1 MTERKYKCSVNPD
14 LIDKNIKNDVRLYKT
29 GFQNF
34 EWKAQKLINAVQT
47 GGFAISYQYQGDPP
61 TRSSDNFLCTDFVA
75 VDVDGN
81 RTIDNALADPL
92 VKNNALF
99 IYTTVHHTPD
109 DHRYRIVFGLP
120 RTIIDRSD
128 IKSLATGLALRL
140 CGDVAAVDAARIFFG
155 SKGCQVIKI
164 GNEALSADLF
174 TDLIKQ
180 GLDQINSRRKSKNS
194 VEALSHSSSTPL
206 LPDDL
211 LTDDSGKRITL
222 GSITVKTNVLCPDH
236 FDKKPSA
243 FVDINEKGNRYLWC
257 SVCLH
262 TRWESYQSGDYE
274 FNLFDQAIKQVS
286 SRNGERRTV
295 TTQMGDV
302 STPYIQSSRIR
313 ITSDQ
318 KLKIDDLHKQ
328 SVMFIKSPKG
338 SGKTTILP
346 NIMGPHLSLAV
357 GGVLTFDDVNDADDE
372 GPPPRLD
379 GQSDFSV
386 LLIGHRRSLIREMT
400 KRLNLNCY
408 LDDDSKEVGYQVNK
422 QQRIYDRQKRYGICL
437 DSLPKIKR
445 DAYRLIIIDE
455 SEQVLSHFLSST
467 LKSREYIFRRFEK
480 LLRNSST
487 IICLDADMSWLTF
500 NTICELAPSK
510 SYDLSVSKRTNDPD
524 MYSKSVWI
532 YLNEFK
538 QTDREISIYN
548 NKDHLLGEV
557 IESLRNDRR
566 VFITSNSKNLVIKLN
581 QSISNV
587 LPTKRTFII
596 TSDNSSTKESQEFI
610 QDITIEFLN
619 YDAVLTSP
627 TLSTGIDIT
636 FKNDA
641 KNVDVV
647 YGFFENDITH
657 HFEIDQQIS
666 RVRHPKEIK
675 VWISSRRMNYE
686 LDVAIVKD
694 DILRNNLL
702 ANVASHEDAVTFAE
716 TIERDDKFLRL
727 ATIVEERSR
736 ASMNKLKN
744 NFIDYKAQQG
754 FKINLIENDDEIS
767 KYSRLQW
774 GYAESVVHHKQ
785 RQAILDAPYIDS
797 LSWWK
802 IHDMKD
808 SNLEISSDQRHGYIK
823 SKIEFFFRQPINMDD
838 LNNYFD
844 KYIGKIRLFEHLNF
858 INEALLRG
866 NSTDTAVP
874 SNTLA
879 LDAEVK
885 NTIITIHDKT
895 HIASLSSIDDFK
907 TSVVLL
913 HLLLEKTPIY
923 DLNGFKVDVKLS
935 KDDLDEF
942 LAFANEHKTIIEK
955 QLCKV
960 NNLKHE
966 KVWIPQLNLFL
977 GLIGLS
983 LKKEKSKWSNGKKT
997 YLYSLDQDLLQRNQ
1011 EIIKRRKQFSDH
1023 EYSAIYWKQLH
1034 KENDFQTPVML
1045 KVNDETGVHLMPI
1058 SDLEERF
1065 TSTHMESTQNTDH
1078 VLLTKL
1084 VNED

>member
-1 MTERKYKCSVNPD
+1 MTERKYKCSFNPY
-14 LIDKNIKNDVRLYKT
+14 LIDKNIKNDARFYKT
-29 GFQNF
+29 GFQNV
-34 EWKAQKLINAVQT
+34 EWKAQNLIEAVQT
-47 GGFAISYQYQGDPP
+47 DGFAISYQYQGDPP
-61 TRSSDNFLCTDFVA
+61 TRSSDNFICTDFVA

-99 IYTTVHHTPD
+99 IYTTVQHTPD

-164 GNEALSADLF
+164 GNEALSENLISE
-174 TDLIKQ
+174 LIKH
-180 GLDQINSRRKSKNS
+180 GLDQINSRRKSQNI
-194 VEALSHSSSTPL
+194 VEALSHSSSKPL

-211 LTDDSGKRITL
+211 LTDVSGKKIKV
-222 GSITVKTNVLCPDH
+222 GSITKKTNVLCPDH
-236 FDKKPSA
+236 YDKKPSA
-243 FVDINEKGNRYLWC
+243 FVNINQKGNRYLWC
-257 SVCLH
+257 SVCMH
-262 TRWESYQSGDYE
+262 TRWERYQSGDYE
-274 FNLFDQAIKQVS
+274 FNLFDQAIKQLK
-286 SRNGERRTV
+286 SRSGERRTL

-302 STPYIQSSRIR
+302 STPYIQSSRIS
-313 ITSDQ
+313 ITTEQ
-318 KLKIDDLHKQ
+318 KLKVDDFHKQ

-346 NIMGPHLSLAV
+346 SIMGPHLSFAV
-357 GGVLTFDDVNDADDE
+357 GGVLSFDDVNDADDE

-422 QQRIYDRQKRYGICL
+422 HQRIFDRQKRYGICL

-445 DAYRLIIIDE
+445 DSYNLIIIDE
-455 SEQVLSHFLSST
+455 SEQVLSHFLSGT
-467 LKSREYIFRRFEK
+467 LKNREYIFRRFEK
-480 LLRNSST
+480 LLRNSGT

-510 SYDLSVSKRTNDPD
+510 SYDLSVSKKTKDPD

-538 QTDREISIYN
+538 QTDRKISLYN

-566 VFITSNSKNLVIKLN
+566 IFITSNSKNLVIKLN
-581 QSISNV
+581 QSIANE
-587 LPTKRTFII
+587 LPAKRTFII

-636 FKNDA
+636 FKDDA

-675 VWISSRRMNYE
+675 VWISPRRMNYE

-744 NFIDYKAQQG
+744 NFIDYKNEQG
-754 FKINLIENDDEIS
+754 FKINLIEKDDEKS
-767 KYSRLQW
+767 KSSRLHW
-774 GYAESVVHHKQ
+774 GYAESVVHQVQ

-838 LNNYFD
+838 LDHYFD
-844 KYIGKIRLFEHLNF
+844 NYLGKIRLFEHLNG
-858 INEALLRG
+858 NRETLLRG
-866 NSTDTAVP
+866 NST
-874 SNTLA
+874 NTVEHSHNLA
-879 LDAEVK
+879 FEADVK
-885 NTIITIHDKT
+885 NTIIKIHDKT
-895 HIASLSSIDDFK
+895 HVASLSSIDDFK

-935 KDDLDEF
+935 KDDLAEF
-942 LAFANEHKTIIEK
+942 LAFANEHKKIIEK

-960 NNLKHE
+960 NNLNYE

-977 GLIGLS
+977 GLIGLK
-983 LKKEKSKWSNGKKT
+983 LKKDKSKWSNGKKT
-997 YLYSLDQDLLQRNQ
+997 YLYSLDQDLLQINHSIV
-1011 EIIKRRKQFSDH
+1011 ERRKQFSDH
-1023 EYSAIYWKQLH
+1023 VYSTLYWKNVH
-1034 KENDFQTPVML
+1034 KVNDFQTPIVV
-1045 KVNDETGVHLMPI
+1045 KVSDESGVRLMPI

-1065 TSTHMESTQNTDH
+1065 ESKQLDSTLSADYKFLSK
-1078 VLLTKL
+1078 LL
-1084 VNED
+1084 NED

>member
-1 MTERKYKCSVNPD
+1 MTERKYKCSVNPY
-14 LIDKNIKNDVRLYKT
+14 LIDKNIKNDARFYKV
-29 GFQNF
+29 GFQNV
-34 EWKAQKLINAVQT
+34 EWKAQKLIEAVQT

-61 TRSSDNFLCTDFVA
+61 TRSSDNFICTDFVA

-99 IYTTVHHTPD
+99 IYTTVQHSPD

-120 RTIIDRSD
+120 RTIVDRSD

-155 SKGCQVIKI
+155 SKGCQVINI
-164 GNEALSADLF
+164 GNESLSENLIS
-174 TDLIKQ
+174 DLIEQ
-180 GLDQINSRRKSKNS
+180 GLGQINSRRKSRNS
-194 VEALSHSSSTPL
+194 GEALSHSSSNPL

-211 LTDDSGKRITL
+211 LTDDSGKRITV

-243 FVDINEKGNRYLWC
+243 FVNINQKGNRYLWC
-257 SVCLH
+257 AVCMH
-262 TRWESYQSGDYE
+262 TRWERFQPGEYE
-274 FNLFDQAIKQVS
+274 FNLFDKAIEKVQ
-286 SRNGERRTV
+286 SRSGERRTM
-295 TTQMGDV
+295 TTQLGDV
-302 STPYIQSSRIR
+302 STPYIQSSRIS

-318 KLKIDDLHKQ
+318 KLKIDDFHKQ

-346 NIMGPHLSLAV
+346 SIMGPHLSLAV

-408 LDDDSKEVGYQVNK
+408 LDDDSKEVSYQVNK
-422 QQRIYDRQKRYGICL
+422 HQRIYDRQKRYGICL

-445 DAYRLIIIDE
+445 DAYSLIIIDE

-467 LKSREYIFRRFEK
+467 LKNREYIFRSFEK
-480 LLRNSST
+480 LLRNSGT
-487 IICLDADMSWLTF
+487 IICLDADMSWLSF

-510 SYDLSVSKRTNDPD
+510 SYDLSASKQTKDPD

-532 YLNEFK
+532 YLNKFK
-538 QTDREISIYN
+538 QTEREISIYDDKN
-548 NKDHLLGEV
+548 HLLGEV
-557 IESLRNDRR
+557 IESLRSGRR
-566 VFITSNSKNLVIKLN
+566 IFITSNSKNLVNKLN
-581 QSISNV
+581 QTIENE

-596 TSDNSSTKESQEFI
+596 TSDNSSTKESQGFI
-610 QDITIEFLN
+610 QNITIEFLN

-636 FKNDA
+636 FKDDA

-675 VWISSRRMNYE
+675 VWVSPRRMNYE

-702 ANVASHEDAVTFAE
+702 ANVASQEDAVTFAE
-716 TIERDDKFLRL
+716 SIERDDKFLRL

-744 NFIDYKAQQG
+744 NFIDYKAEQG
-754 FKINLIENDDEIS
+754 FKINLIEKDDEIS
-767 KYSRLQW
+767 KSSRLQW
-774 GYAESVVHHKQ
+774 GYAADVVHQEQ
-785 RQAILDAPYIDS
+785 RQAILNAPYIDC
-797 LSWWK
+797 LGWWK

-808 SNLEISSDQRHGYIK
+808 SNLEISSVQRHGYIK
-823 SKIEFFFRQPINMDD
+823 SKIEFFFRQPINLND
-838 LNNYFD
+838 LDLYFD
-844 KYIGKIRLFEHLNF
+844 NYLGKIRLFEHLNG
-858 INEALLRG
+858 NREALLHG
-866 NSTDTAVP
+866 DST
-874 SNTLA
+874 NTVEHSHNLA
-879 LDAEVK
+879 SEAEVK
-885 NTIITIHDKT
+885 NTIIKILDKK
-895 HIASLSSIDDFK
+895 HVASLSSINDFK
-907 TSVVLL
+907 ASVVLL
-913 HLLLEKTPIY
+913 HLLLGKTPIY
-923 DLNGFKVDVKLS
+923 NQDGFKVDIKLS
-935 KDDLDEF
+935 KDDLAEF
-942 LAFANEHKTIIEK
+942 LAFANEHKKIIEK

-960 NNLKHE
+960 NNLNYE
-966 KVWIPQLNLFL
+966 KGWIPQLNLFL
-977 GLIGLS
+977 GLLGL
-983 LKKEKSKWSNGKKT
+983 KVNHVGNKWSNGKKT
-997 YLYSLDQDLLQRNQ
+997 YLYSLDLDLLLRNQ
-1011 EIIKRRKQFSDH
+1011 EIVNRRKQFTDH
-1023 EYSAIYWKQLH
+1023 DYSTLYWKNVH
-1034 KENDFQTPVML
+1034 KENDFQTPVMI
-1045 KVNDETGVHLMPI
+1045 KTRDESGVRLMPL

-1065 TSTHMESTQNTDH
+1065 ESTHTDSCQKADYEYLTN
-1078 VLLTKL
+1078 LL
-1084 VNED
+1084 NDG